1 MRLSYRRSGVRL
13 TLPRRKR
20 RGFQTHVAMPSWP
33 SPGPVNAV
41 ASYPARS
48 TPADLT
54 NRRQVATAA
63 AETPA
68 PGGTPRGTFAA
79 RAAASLALADT
90 RPGKGDD
97 RTLRLT
103 SPRRQQIK
111 QRQESNSLLVTSTTK
126 KFVGLASPRRL
137 EPISEARGLRRRFA
151 QRVRPDTHPPPAHYL
166 RLAHT
171 PQWTAQRTALSPITA
186 HRHVEARNLWI
197 VPHPIVAL
205 CLPCA
210 TPRE

>member
-20 RGFQTHVAMPSWP
+20 RGFQMHVAMPSWP

-54 NRRQVATAA
+54 SRRQVATAA

-126 KFVGLASPRRL
+126 KSVGLAAHGALTPYLKLGGCGAVLLNVSAQTPARLQRIICGWHTHRSGRHNARRC
-137 EPISEARGLRRRFA
+137 
-151 QRVRPDTHPPPAHYL
+151 
-166 RLAHT
+166 
-171 PQWTAQRTALSPITA
+171 
-186 HRHVEARNLWI
+186 RH
-197 VPHPIVAL
+197 
-205 CLPCA
+205 
-210 TPRE
+210 